1 MRKKLLPAAA
11 VLLSLTAF
19 LILMLHSAAR
29 ITVETST
36 APQKPKLHILI
47 DPGHGGED
55 GGAVSGGATEKEINL
70 AISRDTADLL
80 RFCGFDVQM
89 TRCTD
94 DALTDE
100 GEDVRKRKYND
111 MKMRLDLYNK
121 SPQNRIISIH
131 QNKFTDSKSSGAQI
145 FYSPNHKDSAAMA
158 ECIRFSVTSML
169 QPGNKRECKPAG
181 KEIYLLKN
189 SKNPAVL
196 VECGFISNPGER
208 EKLLTGEY
216 QKQIALAV
224 TTGFIDYYNTN

>member
-1 MRKKLLPAAA
+1 MRKKLLTACA
-11 VLLSLTAF
+11 VLFSLTAF
-19 LILMLHSAAR
+19 VLLMLHSAAK
-29 ITVETST
+29 ITVETSA
-36 APQKPKLHILI
+36 APQKPKIRVLI

-55 GGAVSGGATEKEINL
+55 GGAVSGGVTEKEINL
-70 AISRDTADLL
+70 AISHDTADLL

-89 TRCTD
+89 TRDSD
-94 DALTDE
+94 DALTSE

-111 MKMRLDLYNK
+111 MKMRLDLYNE

-131 QNKFTDSKSSGAQI
+131 QNKFTDARSRGAQV
-145 FYSPNHKDSAAMA
+145 FYSPNHEGSAAMA

-169 QPGNKRECKPAG
+169 QPENNRACKPAG

-189 SKNPAVL
+189 SENPAVL

-208 EKLLTGEY
+208 EKLLTEEY